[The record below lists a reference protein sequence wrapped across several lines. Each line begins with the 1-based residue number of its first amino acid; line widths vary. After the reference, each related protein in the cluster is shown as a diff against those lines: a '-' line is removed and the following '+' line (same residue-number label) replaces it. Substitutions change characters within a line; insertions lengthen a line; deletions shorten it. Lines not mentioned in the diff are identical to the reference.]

1 MQQMINE
8 MNILST
14 TAMGTLETVKL
25 IPGYDRAI
33 EFLKKKLKNRKRKT
47 KMELSNK
54 ILSDITVYMKYAKFV
69 PELNRR
75 ETWVELVDRN
85 KGYAY

>member
-1 MQQMINE
+1 MKESKLLEMQNKIAALTRVMQQIINE

-33 EFLKKKLKNRKRKT
+33 EFLKKEAEKIEKEKQDGVKQQDT
-47 KMELSNK
+47 K
-54 ILSDITVYMKYAKFV
+54 
-69 PELNRR
+69 
-75 ETWVELVDRN
+75 
-85 KGYAY
+85 